1 MGVDLGAAVAVGVA
15 VAVGE
20 PLAVG
25 VAVAVGEPLA
35 VGVAVAV
42 GVTVADAVGVGL
54 GQPPALL
61 RWYTSGRNWKVAP
74 FKPPTLH
81 ISPFP

>member
-1 MGVDLGAAVAVGVA
+1 MGVDLGAAV
-15 VAVGE
+15 
-20 PLAVG
+20 AVG

-74 FKPPTLH
+74 FKPPTLQM
-81 ISPFP
+81 SPFP